1 MGKNRDKYVA
11 RDMDSDD
18 DSSDMEATG
27 AAVLAEERRACVL
40 YSFHCFPPLLGL
52 MNRIA
57 LAYSARLASKEDAE
71 EQERLRVAAEKK
83 ARMKAA
89 AKSGGNAR

>member
-1 MGKNRDKYVA
+1 MSRGIWIVMMIVVIWKLLVRQYWRKNEERA
-11 RDMDSDD
+11 SR
-18 DSSDMEATG
+18 DSS
-27 AAVLAEERRACVL
+27 
-40 YSFHCFPPLLGL
+40 HCFPPLLGL